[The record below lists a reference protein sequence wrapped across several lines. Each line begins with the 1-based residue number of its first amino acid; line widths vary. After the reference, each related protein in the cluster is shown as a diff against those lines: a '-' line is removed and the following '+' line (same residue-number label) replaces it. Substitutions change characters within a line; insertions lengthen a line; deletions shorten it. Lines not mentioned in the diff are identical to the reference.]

1 MAVSGRL
8 DCGCPRSGY
17 AVRAAG
23 AYVVS
28 RSAYSPAC
36 SLGTHA
42 HAEDRIVLTAYGIFD
57 STYASRAFDLDARRT
72 IYRPA
77 HVEHRDRYARETA
90 CITIRLAAGDGTRTH
105 AFDFADDDMT
115 TRRLWAELNGNDTAS
130 ELAIESLSAEI
141 LTRLASRPEREE
153 TAPRWIRR
161 VRDWV
166 EDEYANPPP
175 LRTIAR
181 EVDRAV
187 SHVATTFRRVYGKSV
202 GEFVRDVRIW
212 RTRGLLEDTSVSL
225 AEVAARGGFA
235 DQSHFTRL
243 FKHRFAMTP
252 NEYRCRIARSCHP
265 STGSG

>member
-17 AVRAAG
+17 ATQAAG

-28 RSAYSPAC
+28 RSSYSPGC
-36 SLGTHA
+36 TLGTHA
-42 HAEDRIVLTAYGIFD
+42 HAEDRVVLTAYGTFD

-77 HVEHRDRYARETA
+77 HVEHRDRYVRETA
-90 CITIRLAAGDGTRTH
+90 CITIRLAAGSGARTQ
-105 AFDFADDDMT
+105 AFDFADDDMPAT
-115 TRRLWAELNGNDTAS
+115 ARRLWSELDAGDTAS
-130 ELAIESLSAEI
+130 QLAIESLSAEI
-141 LTRLASRPEREE
+141 LARLASRPEREE

-166 EDEYANPPP
+166 EDEYANPPM
-175 LRTIAR
+175 LGTIAR
-181 EVDRAV
+181 EVDRDV
-187 SHVATTFRRVYGKSV
+187 SHVAATFRRIYGKSV

-212 RTRGLLEDTSVSL
+212 RTRSLLEGASVSL
-225 AEVAARGGFA
+225 AEIAARGGFA

-243 FKHRFAMTP
+243 FKRRFAMTP
-252 NEYRCRIARSCHP
+252 NEYRRRATARM
-265 STGSG
+265 G